1 MKRCLIFLS
10 AFYCTLLCFSQG
22 INFEQGTWKD
32 VLEKAKQTNKPIF
45 VDVYTTWCG
54 PCKAMSKD
62 VFPQEIV
69 GNYLNDK
76 FISYQIDAEKGD
88 GIEVARLYTVTAY
101 PTYLFINPKGEFFY
115 RFMGSMSAETFIEKT
130 KEALAEYNDPK
141 TIADWDKEYLVKKND
156 PVFFLEYMKKRVKL

>member
-1 MKRCLIFLS
+1 MKR
-10 AFYCTLLCFSQG
+10 TLLLFTSILCSVLGFSQG
-22 INFEQGTWKD
+22 INFEKGTWKE
-32 VLEKAKQTNKPIF
+32 VLEKAKLTNKPIF

-101 PTYLFINPKGEFFY
+101 PTYLFLNPKGEFFY
-115 RFMGSMSAETFIEKT
+115 KFMGFMQAETFIEKT
-130 KEALAEYNDPK
+130 KEAFSEYNDPK
-141 TIADWDKEYLVKKND
+141 TIADWDKE
-156 PVFFLEYMKKRVKL
+156 FLEKKKIRSFFWST